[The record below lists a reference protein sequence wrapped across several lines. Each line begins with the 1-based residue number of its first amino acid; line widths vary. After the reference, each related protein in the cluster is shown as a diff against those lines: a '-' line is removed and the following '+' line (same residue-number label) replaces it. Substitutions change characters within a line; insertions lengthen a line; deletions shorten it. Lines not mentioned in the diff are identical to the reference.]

1 MDYKKDI
8 IHLYEKTNS
17 DRSVILLR
25 SVSGAGK
32 STVANLF
39 AEPKV
44 IVSAD
49 AYFEKNGGYDFDPSK
64 LGDAHRECQNNFE
77 CALQDPSILN
87 IVVSNTNTKPSD
99 YQYYLDTAKKYGVK
113 VISLVVE
120 KRHESSNVHNVPDF
134 VLQRQHDSLKNDL
147 KLA

>member
-1 MDYKKDI
+1 MDYRKDI
-8 IHLYEKTNS
+8 IELYESVNA

-25 SVSGAGK
+25 GVSGAGK

-39 AEPKV
+39 SEPKV

-49 AYFEKNGGYDFDPSK
+49 AYFEKGGGYDFDPSK

-77 CALQDPSILN
+77 CALRDPSVKN
-87 IVVSNTNTKPSD
+87 IIVSNTNTKPSD
-99 YQYYLDTAKKYGVK
+99 YQYYFDTAKKYGVK
-113 VISLVVE
+113 VISLVIE
-120 KRHESSNVHNVPDF
+120 RRHEGKNVHNVPDF

-147 KLA
+147 KL

>member
-1 MDYKKDI
+1 MDYKNDI
-8 IHLYEKTNS
+8 AMLYEGVNS
-17 DRSVILLR
+17 DRFVILLR

-49 AYFEKNGGYDFDPSK
+49 AYFEKGGGYDFDPSK

-77 CALQDPSILN
+77 CALQDPSIKN
-87 IVVSNTNTKPSD
+87 IIVSNTNVKPSD
-99 YQYYLDTAKKYGVK
+99 YQYYIDTAAKYGIK
-113 VISLVVE
+113 VVSLIVE
-120 KRHESSNVHNVPDF
+120 KRHDGKNAHGVPDF
-134 VLQRQHDSLKNDL
+134 VLQRQHDSLKNDI
-147 KLA
+147 KLM